1 MKRAALVITAVIAVI
16 GISAGTMIGLAEF
29 APELLPKAERAP
41 TGPPG
46 PKGDAGDAGAQ
57 GVTGETGNAG
67 ADASATPSATDAG
80 TEAREILKRWCSDL
94 YNASV
99 YHNDNSS
106 LAADLY
112 NDCS

>member
-1 MKRAALVITAVIAVI
+1 
-16 GISAGTMIGLAEF
+16 MIGLAEF
-29 APELLPKAERAP
+29 APELLPEAERGPA
-41 TGPPG
+41 GPPG
-46 PKGDAGDAGAQ
+46 PKGDAGEQGAAGTAGAP
-57 GVTGETGNAG
+57 GEAG
-67 ADASATPSATDAG
+67 TNGSADESATDAG

-112 NDCS
+112 NDCN